1 MDGRVATSEAREDLA
16 FSGAA
21 CGGWG
26 AASQCAGGRGG
37 GRPEELSDGA
47 PPFEEAGG
55 RGLRDAGERGADG
68 PAHGERM
75 GGRRKDGVA
84 GQDRRRTRA
93 GGRGH
98 GRGLLAG
105 GGAPGVTRGEAQVSV
120 AGGGEEHG
128 GGRDGG
134 RGLPG
139 GGGDGGPS
147 GRFIVVVLLR
157 EGEEVTVKRFYRE
170 GEM

>member
-55 RGLRDAGERGADG
+55 RGLRDTGERGADG

-105 GGAPGVTRGEAQVSV
+105 GGAPGVTRGEA
-120 AGGGEEHG
+120 HG
-128 GGRDGG
+128 GGQDRGRRLAGRGGG
-134 RGLPG
+134 RE
-139 GGGDGGPS
+139 PS
-147 GRFIVVVLLR
+147 GRFHSRGVAEGRRGGDGKTLLQ
-157 EGEEVTVKRFYRE
+157 G
-170 GEM
+170 GGD

>member
-1 MDGRVATSEAREDLA
+1 MLIPSNICLTRAVGCANVGVDGRVATSETREDLA

-26 AASQCAGGRGG
+26 AAAQRAGGWGG

-55 RGLRDAGERGADG
+55 RGLRDAGERGEDG

-105 GGAPGVTRGEAQVSV
+105 GGAPGVTCWEAQVSV
-120 AGGGEEHG
+120 AGGGTEHG
-128 GGRDGG
+128 GGQDRG
-134 RGLPG
+134 RRFAGCG
-139 GGGDGGPS
+139 GG
-147 GRFIVVVLLR
+147 
-157 EGEEVTVKRFYRE
+157 
-170 GEM
+170 